1 MAVGKFSFY
10 RSFDEAARDLPDADR
25 LRLYDAMSDYVFR
38 GIVPDF
44 DGVLGIVWKLVRPNL
59 DSSVRGQET
68 GGRRKPKAA
77 SDDLAEGASQG
88 PVGEGVPEPSEG
100 PVRNAVDEP
109 SEGPLRREMIRKR
122 RGKEE
127 EKRGSARDGGAAG
140 AKAPPPS
147 ALCPMCEAPMR
158 RNTNTGRFECPSC
171 HDTWS
176 KDEAVWR

>member
-44 DGVLGIVWKLVRPNL
+44 DGVMGIVWKLVRPNL

-68 GGRRKPKAA
+68 GGRRKGRASDGTSDGA
-77 SDDLAEGASQG
+77 SDDGSGARAEGASEG
-88 PVGEGVPEPSEG
+88 TVGNGVAKPSKG
-100 PVRNAVDEP
+100 GVQ
-109 SEGPLRREMIRKR
+109 REMIRKR
-122 RGKEE
+122 EERKGKERE
-127 EKRGSARDGGAAG
+127 ARGRAG
-140 AKAPPPS
+140 AESAPP
-147 ALCPMCEAPMR
+147 ALCPLCEVPMR
-158 RNTNTGRFECPSC
+158 KNTNSGRYECPSC

-176 KDEAVWR
+176 ADQAVWR